1 MLAPFPAPMPSRNS
15 PGITA
20 QHMVLSKQLS
30 ELATLRRDM
39 QGLYESSQAE
49 LQTARADL
57 AAAMAEAERERG
69 QREAI
74 ASENAELRRWNTQ
87 LAEDLSRLLS
97 ELRTMERS
105 VSNGSLGAGGD
116 AEEDDAEEAISAH
129 LRQQRPHPI
138 AMAGSTV
145 DLSLLQQSQ
154 MDASNAMVRLTRT
167 QARLQRKQKELRAS
181 SDRIAQLHQ
190 TAQALSS
197 DLAAATAQIGKLE
210 GRIRKQAELQRSYEQ
225 LQAEHAAQKAAFE
238 RCSSELAR
246 SEEERVALLHGPLAV
261 SEARATELEKRER
274 RMIALLERKARQTAE
289 MAAAVQTLGADSRGR
304 IEETIKLRLLAQR
317 LGATPKEL
325 ASARRSTAVD
335 AGLASSA
342 ASAFERA
349 SATSA
354 FERAASAAER
364 PSAAYERTATA
375 PMFASAAGGL
385 AAERRDERQYS
396 ERLGAVTSASAAG
409 GLADGRTPQYSERL
423 GAVSSAASLSTAW
436 LPGLDGVAA
445 RSMQGL
451 DEDVYGSGRSSATMA
466 TGGRRA
472 GGSAREHASRGGDD
486 GSADGDGVG
495 WHSQGLHS
503 QGLHSQLSLQ
513 EKLKKVRSQFADIRK
528 QVGFD

>member
-274 RMIALLERKARQTAE
+274 RMVALLERKARQTAE

-335 AGLASSA
+335 AGIASSA

-385 AAERRDERQYS
+385 
-396 ERLGAVTSASAAG
+396 GAVTS
-409 GLADGRTPQYSERL
+409 GLADGRTPQYSERRDERQYSERL

>member
-335 AGLASSA
+335 AGIASSA

-396 ERLGAVTSASAAG
+396 ERLGAVSSAV
-409 GLADGRTPQYSERL
+409 T
-423 GAVSSAASLSTAW
+423 SAASLSTAW

>member
-335 AGLASSA
+335 AGIASSA

-385 AAERRDERQYS
+385 A
-396 ERLGAVTSASAAG
+396 
-409 GLADGRTPQYSERL
+409 DGRTPQYSERL
-423 GAVSSAASLSTAW
+423 GAVSSAVTSAASLSTAW

-503 QGLHSQLSLQ
+503 QGLHSQISLQ

>member
-274 RMIALLERKARQTAE
+274 RMVALLERKARQTAE

-335 AGLASSA
+335 AGIASSA

-375 PMFASAAGGL
+375 PMFASA
-385 AAERRDERQYS
+385 
-396 ERLGAVTSASAAG
+396 TG

>member
-1 MLAPFPAPMPSRNS
+1 MTSMLAPFPAPMPSRNS

-210 GRIRKQAELQRSYEQ
+210 GRIRKQAELQRAYEQ

-349 SATSA
+349 SSTSA

-385 AAERRDERQYS
+385 ADGHTPQLS
-396 ERLGAVTSASAAG
+396 ERLGAVT
-409 GLADGRTPQYSERL
+409 
-423 GAVSSAASLSTAW
+423 SAASLSTAW
-436 LPGLDGVAA
+436 LPGLDGGAA

-451 DEDVYGSGRSSATMA
+451 DEDAYGSGRSSATMA
-466 TGGRRA
+466 TGGRRV
-472 GGSAREHASRGGDD
+472 GGSAREHASTGGGD
-486 GSADGDGVG
+486 GSADGDGIG
-495 WHSQGLHS
+495 WHS

>member
-1 MLAPFPAPMPSRNS
+1 
-15 PGITA
+15 
-20 QHMVLSKQLS
+20 MVLSKQLS

-335 AGLASSA
+335 AGIASSA

-385 AAERRDERQYS
+385 ADGRTPQYSERRDERQYS
-396 ERLGAVTSASAAG
+396 ERLGAVTSAV
-409 GLADGRTPQYSERL
+409 T
-423 GAVSSAASLSTAW
+423 SAASLSTAW

>member
-335 AGLASSA
+335 AGIASSA

-375 PMFASAAGGL
+375 PMFASA
-385 AAERRDERQYS
+385 
-396 ERLGAVTSASAAG
+396 TG

-423 GAVSSAASLSTAW
+423 GAVTSAASLSTAW

>member
-335 AGLASSA
+335 AGIASSA

-375 PMFASAAGGL
+375 PMFASA
-385 AAERRDERQYS
+385 
-396 ERLGAVTSASAAG
+396 TG
-409 GLADGRTPQYSERL
+409 GLADGRTPQYSERRDERQYSERL

>member
-1 MLAPFPAPMPSRNS
+1 MLAPFAAPMPSRNS

-385 AAERRDERQYS
+385 A
-396 ERLGAVTSASAAG
+396 
-409 GLADGRTPQYSERL
+409 DGRTPQYSERL

>member
-274 RMIALLERKARQTAE
+274 RMVALLERKARQTAE

-335 AGLASSA
+335 AGIASSA

-385 AAERRDERQYS
+385 ADGRTPQYSERRDER
-396 ERLGAVTSASAAG
+396 
-409 GLADGRTPQYSERL
+409 QYSERL

>member
-210 GRIRKQAELQRSYEQ
+210 GRIRKQAELQRAYEQ

-335 AGLASSA
+335 AGIASSA

-385 AAERRDERQYS
+385 A
-396 ERLGAVTSASAAG
+396 
-409 GLADGRTPQYSERL
+409 DGRTPQYSERL
-423 GAVSSAASLSTAW
+423 GAVTSAASLSTAW

-451 DEDVYGSGRSSATMA
+451 DDQHDVCGSGRSSATMA

-503 QGLHSQLSLQ
+503 QLSLQ

>member
-210 GRIRKQAELQRSYEQ
+210 GRIRKQAELQRAYEQ

-335 AGLASSA
+335 AGLASSRLASSA

-385 AAERRDERQYS
+385 ADGHTPQLS
-396 ERLGAVTSASAAG
+396 ERLGAVT
-409 GLADGRTPQYSERL
+409 
-423 GAVSSAASLSTAW
+423 SAASLSTAW
-436 LPGLDGVAA
+436 LPGLDGGAA

-451 DEDVYGSGRSSATMA
+451 DEDAYGSGRSSATMA
-466 TGGRRA
+466 TGGRRV
-472 GGSAREHASRGGDD
+472 GGSAREHASTGGGD
-486 GSADGDGVG
+486 GSADGDGIG
-495 WHSQGLHS
+495 WHS

>member
-335 AGLASSA
+335 AGIASSA

-375 PMFASAAGGL
+375 PMFASA
-385 AAERRDERQYS
+385 
-396 ERLGAVTSASAAG
+396 TG

>member
-1 MLAPFPAPMPSRNS
+1 
-15 PGITA
+15 
-20 QHMVLSKQLS
+20 MVLSKQLS

-274 RMIALLERKARQTAE
+274 RMVALLERKARQTAE

-335 AGLASSA
+335 AGIASSA

-385 AAERRDERQYS
+385 ADGRTPQYSERRDERQYS
-396 ERLGAVTSASAAG
+396 ERLGAVTSAV
-409 GLADGRTPQYSERL
+409 T
-423 GAVSSAASLSTAW
+423 SAASLSTAW

>member
-1 MLAPFPAPMPSRNS
+1 MPSRNS

-335 AGLASSA
+335 AGIASSA

-385 AAERRDERQYS
+385 ADGRTPQYSERRDERQYS
-396 ERLGAVTSASAAG
+396 ERLGAVT
-409 GLADGRTPQYSERL
+409 
-423 GAVSSAASLSTAW
+423 GAVTSAASLSTAW

-495 WHSQGLHS
+495 WHSQGLN
-503 QGLHSQLSLQ
+503 SQLSLQ